1 MNAAL
6 LTAERVEELF
16 RQCLAAT
23 AGQEDASTMQGIV
36 NGAASRPEAIE
47 NHKEDIGRLLAEL
60 PEPFQESGGG
70 GWSFLNACNDRHGH
84 QWTGLHTTMEHLFM
98 LGLASGQVT
107 ELLPRDMWSALP
119 GGMPYYLVKAVV
131 NTADSEI
138 PPITELQDGR

>member
-23 AGQEDASTMQGIV
+23 AGQEDAITIQGIV
-36 NGAASRPEAIE
+36 NAAAFRPEAIE
-47 NHKEDIGRLLAEL
+47 NHQEDIGRLLAEL

-84 QWTGLHTTMEHLFM
+84 QWTGLHTTMAMLFG
-98 LGLASGQVT
+98 LGLGLGLV
-107 ELLPRDMWSALP
+107 ECLLPRDLCEALP
-119 GGMPYYLVKAVV
+119 GGMPYYIIKDRPAGQKG
-131 NTADSEI
+131 ARS
-138 PPITELQDGR
+138 DGDA